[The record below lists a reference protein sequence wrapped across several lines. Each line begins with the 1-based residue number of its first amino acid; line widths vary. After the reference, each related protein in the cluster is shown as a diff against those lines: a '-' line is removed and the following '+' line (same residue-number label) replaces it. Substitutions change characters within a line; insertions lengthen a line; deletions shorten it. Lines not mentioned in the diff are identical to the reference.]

1 MSTQSEKLT
10 AIANAIRAKEGS
22 SDPIPA
28 NDFPARIAAIETGIQ
43 LPTLTNPGAAADLA
57 QGKQLLDQE
66 GKIVNGG
73 LYEVPYNLVCNN
85 GIPGTGSSGDIPAIY
100 LQGSLE
106 NAVPANVDLLVRKD
120 KGVYV
125 YSPATN
131 FGNATAAD
139 VAYGKTFT
147 SEAGVQILGTK
158 VETPPVF
165 YTVVQPSSPGYQI
178 GGLDLYNYPYN
189 VMPKLIS
196 VFSLSGITSYSNTF
210 DSLVLL
216 NGVGGFYSGQNIRG
230 TINSA
235 DIVFEEI
242 QDLDPTK
249 FVVQKGSNSISIRLP
264 GSGNRFFFFDGGTQY
279 VVAIGV

>member
-22 SDPIPA
+22 SDPIVA

-57 QGKQLLDQE
+57 NGKQLIDQNGEIVE
-66 GKIVNGG
+66 GAVYTVGSGERGSGNGSVSFVSIDANT
-73 LYEVPYNLVCNN
+73 YEAR
-85 GIPGTGSSGDIPAIY
+85 GTSALNMIFRSGSIKCINFPKSD
-100 LQGSLE
+100 
-106 NAVPANVDLLVRKD
+106 
-120 KGVYV
+120 
-125 YSPATN
+125 

-139 VAYGKTFT
+139 VAAGKTFT
-147 SEAGVQILGTK
+147 SEAGVQIFGTK

-165 YTVVQPSSPGYQI
+165 YTVVQPSSPGYQT

-196 VFSLSGITSYSNTF
+196 VFSLSSITSHSNTF

-264 GSGNRFFFFDGGTQY
+264 GSGNRFFFFDGGIQY

>member
-1 MSTQSEKLT
+1 MSTQGDKLK
-10 AIANAIRAKEGS
+10 AIADAIRAKEGS
-22 SDPIPA
+22 SDPIAA
-28 NDFPARIAAIETGIQ
+28 NDFPARIAAIETGVQ
-43 LPTLTNPGAAADLA
+43 LPTLSNPGSSADIA
-57 QGKQLLDQE
+57 RGKQLIDQNGE
-66 GKIVNGG
+66 IV
-73 LYEVPYNLVCNN
+73 
-85 GIPGTGSSGDIPAIY
+85 TGSVQTWEDGY
-100 LQGSLE
+100 GSSLDGTQVSMVTDSLGGRYVSTYGTFSS
-106 NAVPANVDLLVRKD
+106 NRLYRPGSTISVDLD
-120 KGVYV
+120 PSAYGD
-125 YSPATN
+125 
-131 FGNATAAD
+131 ATAAD
-139 VAYGKTFT
+139 VASGKTFT
-147 SEAGVQILGTK
+147 SSAGVKISGTR

-196 VFSLSGITSYSNTF
+196 IFSLTSITFYSNTF

-216 NGVGGFYSGQNIRG
+216 NGVGGFYSGRSIRG

-242 QDLDPTK
+242 QDLDTTK

-264 GSGNRFFFFDGGTQY
+264 GSGSRFFFFDGGIQY